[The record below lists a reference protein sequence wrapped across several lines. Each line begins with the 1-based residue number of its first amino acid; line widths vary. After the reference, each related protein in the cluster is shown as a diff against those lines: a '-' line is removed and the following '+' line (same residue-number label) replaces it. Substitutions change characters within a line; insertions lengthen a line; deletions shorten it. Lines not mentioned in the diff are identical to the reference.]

1 MGGVGGVG
9 GVGGDDS
16 VFVGALLSESVVC
29 EGAPMISYSPPTAR
43 WNLDT
48 SSYS

>member
-9 GVGGDDS
+9 GDGSLFIGV
-16 VFVGALLSESVVC
+16 LLSESVVC
-29 EGAPMISYSPPTAR
+29 EGAPMISYSPPMAR